1 MFSKLNVNIM
11 ADENGEYF
19 IYFFLKSV
27 DTI

>member
-11 ADENGEYF
+11 ADGNGEYF